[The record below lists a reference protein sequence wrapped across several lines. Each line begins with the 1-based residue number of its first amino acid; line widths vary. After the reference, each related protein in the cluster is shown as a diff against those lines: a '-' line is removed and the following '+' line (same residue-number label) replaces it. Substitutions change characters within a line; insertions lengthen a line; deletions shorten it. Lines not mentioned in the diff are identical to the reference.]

1 MPLTPR
7 YWVVIPAAG
16 IGTRMETAT
25 PKQYLRLKGR
35 TVIEHVLQRFCTHPA
50 IAGIVVA
57 LAPEDPYWRELPL
70 AGHEKIRTT
79 MGGAER
85 CHSVLYGLR
94 ALREVAD
101 EEDWVLVHDAARPC
115 LSREDVDRLIEAV
128 TGHGIGGI
136 LAAPARDTMKR
147 AGPGNEIRDTV
158 DRSEL
163 WHALTPQMFRLGLLE
178 RAMTE
183 AVEEGLMVTDE
194 AQAMELAGHHPLL
207 VPGQADNLKITHP
220 GDLQI
225 AELFLS
231 RQENGA

>member
-1 MPLTPR
+1 MPSTPR

-25 PKQYLRLKGR
+25 PKQYLRLNGR
-35 TVIEHVLQRFCTHPA
+35 TVLEHVLLRFCTHPA

-57 LAPEDPYWRELPL
+57 LAPEDPYWHELPI

-79 MGGAER
+79 TGGAER
-85 CHSVLYGLR
+85 CHSVLHGLR
-94 ALREVAD
+94 VLREVAD

-115 LSREDVDRLIEAV
+115 LSRADLDRLLETVSGHAV
-128 TGHGIGGI
+128 GGI

-147 AGPGNEIRDTV
+147 AGHGNEIRDTV

-178 RAMTE
+178 RALAE
-183 AVEEGLMVTDE
+183 AVEGGRLVTDE
-194 AQAMELAGHHPLL
+194 AQAVELAGHHPLL
-207 VPGQADNLKITHP
+207 VPGQADNIKITHP
-220 GDLQI
+220 GDLEI
-225 AELFLS
+225 AELFLA
-231 RQENGA
+231 RQEDGA